1 MLALGMLDRKY
12 AVNLA
17 FDVSLRRVLK
27 WLFLLLAACG
37 CYLVVDY
44 ACVLYQRFRFH
55 GELQTLSGWLPSTAN
70 KARLRI
76 AVVYPKDFPGEANVA
91 RSFVRALRAR
101 NISVYECIISPGAP
115 RRHFRKVRRVQR
127 WLNRVL
133 NTDTAVVF
141 FARSAGRGLI
151 RARRHYIS
159 AFNVEDIHSL
169 GPLFFEEFSGYLCGG
184 IDQSWLHEVL
194 NKTYRATP
202 PKLFLFPP
210 SVHSIALKGPAEP
223 RKIFW
228 CGNMWDKRR
237 RVTYK
242 PLFEKLCAKKQVV
255 IYGPPTTWNKPELA
269 FAKPCYQGFIP
280 FDQQQTFLQKMRKAG
295 IALCLHSPVHLRYG
309 TTSARLMEA
318 SAAGVL
324 IITDENPFARHY
336 FGDNALYIDQ
346 TKDPLAIYQQVNQHL
361 KWAHNNPE
369 AAKAKAWA
377 THQVFKEK
385 FAMEK
390 LTDIFLTHVTR
401 DHAQHLRTQSTKQQ
415 PGLVERFSNWFV
427 DA

>member
-1 MLALGMLDRKY
+1 M
-12 AVNLA
+12 
-17 FDVSLRRVLK
+17 
-27 WLFLLLAACG
+27 
-37 CYLVVDY
+37 
-44 ACVLYQRFRFH
+44 
-55 GELQTLSGWLPSTAN
+55 
-70 KARLRI
+70 
-76 AVVYPKDFPGEANVA
+76 
-91 RSFVRALRAR
+91 
-101 NISVYECIISPGAP
+101 
-115 RRHFRKVRRVQR
+115 
-127 WLNRVL
+127 
-133 NTDTAVVF
+133 
-141 FARSAGRGLI
+141 I

-159 AFNVEDIHSL
+159 AFNVEDLHKL

-184 IDQSWLHEVL
+184 IDQSWLHAGL
-194 NKTYRATP
+194 NKAYRADK
-202 PKLFLFPP
+202 PKQLFFPP
-210 SVHSIALKGPAEP
+210 SVHGIAPKGPAEP
-223 RKIFW
+223 KKIFW
-228 CGNMWDKRR
+228 CGKMWDKVR

-242 PLFEKLCAKKQVV
+242 PLFEKMCAQKQVV
-255 IYGPPTTWNKPELA
+255 IYGPTKTWNKSDLA

-280 FDQQQTFLQKMRKAG
+280 FDQQQTFLKKIRKAG
-295 IALCLHSPVHLRYG
+295 IALCLHSLAHLRYG

-324 IITDENPFARHY
+324 IISDDNPFARHY

-390 LTDIFLTHVTR
+390 LTDTFLAHVTR

-415 PGLVERFSNWFV
+415 PGLAERLSNWFLG
-427 DA
+427 A

>member
-1 MLALGMLDRKY
+1 M
-12 AVNLA
+12 
-17 FDVSLRRVLK
+17 SLRRFLK
-27 WLFLLLAACG
+27 WILLLFAVYG
-37 CYLVVDY
+37 CYFVVDH
-44 ACVLYQRFRFH
+44 ACVLYQRFHFH
-55 GELQTLSGWLPSTAN
+55 GELRTLGGWLPSTAN

-91 RSFVRALRAR
+91 QSFVRALRAR
-101 NISVYECIISPGAP
+101 NISVYECLISPDEP
-115 RRHFRKVRRVQR
+115 RQKARKVKRVQR
-127 WLNRVL
+127 WLNWAL
-133 NTDTAVVF
+133 NTDTAVVL
-141 FARSAGRGLI
+141 FARSADRGLI

-159 AFNVEDIHSL
+159 AFNVEDIHGL
-169 GPLFFEEFSGYLCGG
+169 ETLFFREFSGYLCGG
-184 IDQSWLHEVL
+184 VDQSWLHERL
-194 NKTYRATP
+194 NTIYHANK
-202 PKLFLFPP
+202 PKQLFFPP
-210 SVHSIALKGPAEP
+210 SVHGIAPKGPAEP

-228 CGNMWDKRR
+228 CGKMWDKTR

-255 IYGPPTTWNKPELA
+255 IYGLNTTWQRPELA

-280 FDQQQTFLQKMRKAG
+280 FDKQQTFLKKMRKAG
-295 IALCLHSPVHLRYG
+295 IALCLHSPAHLRYG

-324 IITDENPFARHY
+324 IITDNNPFARHY

-346 TKDPLAIYQQVNQHL
+346 TQDPLTMYRQVNQHL
-361 KWAHNNPE
+361 QWAQSNPE

-390 LTDIFLTHVTR
+390 LTDTFLTHVMH
-401 DHAQHLRTQSTKQQ
+401 DHAKHLSAKSTKQR
-415 PGLVERFSNWFV
+415 PGFTARLSNWLV
-427 DA
+427 S